1 MLSLLEATAHQ
12 NYTHKS
18 SKVIYNY
25 TLVDY
30 GKNSMAAKQELETT
44 EMNGINNACVILF
57 VKDKWSFKLPK
68 YVLALGS
75 SFGAQDSQ
83 PFLPLWHTY
92 GMQHFLEQH
101 WNYWFSQEEAYQIS
115 KECCII

>member
-1 MLSLLEATAHQ
+1 MLSFLEATAHQ

-30 GKNSMAAKQELETT
+30 GKNSMAAKEELKTT
-44 EMNGINNACVILF
+44 EINGINNACVILF
-57 VKDKWSFKLPK
+57 NKDKLSFKLPK

-75 SFGAQDSQ
+75 SFGTQDSQ
-83 PFLPLWHTY
+83 PFLSLQHTY

-101 WNYWFSQEEAYQIS
+101 WS
-115 KECCII
+115 C